1 MQDMTPHN
9 IYPIGNVPPFDLTNT
24 AAFNTDMAYQHLQRR
39 FGARVHRD
47 EPLAQHSAFGVGG
60 TADIWMTV
68 ETRDELIGLVSLCA
82 EEHWPLLLIGNGSNI
97 IFTDAG
103 VRGIVVRMTGYEYQI
118 HKEPDGNV
126 ILNVG
131 AGSSWPR
138 IAQEL
143 AHLGWGGVEFG
154 IGIPGTLGG
163 GIVSNAG
170 AHNHDLSEVLESID
184 VLDARGCNI
193 EGESLSLPI
202 RRRYTKDELDLSY
215 RYSRFRAD
223 HESVFDKQN
232 NILPVPR
239 GLIEPAEIVMMLG
252 IRLHHESS
260 QKLEEKLKKYRQ
272 ERKELEPLHNHT
284 GSIFKDPPGRQAREL
299 IEQAGMKGFSMGTVQ
314 VSDRNA
320 NYIVNNGG
328 ATTSDIL
335 NLIKEMH
342 RRVQDKFNVNLELNV
357 ELRGE

>member
-1 MQDMTPHN
+1 MQDITPPN
-9 IYPIGNVPPFDLTNT
+9 NSPISNTPPFDLINT

-39 FGARVHRD
+39 FGPRVHRN

-60 TADIWMTV
+60 TADIWITV

-103 VRGIVVRMTGYEYQI
+103 VRGIVARMTGYDYQI
-118 HKEPDGNV
+118 NKEPDGKT
-126 ILNVG
+126 ILSVS

-138 IAQEL
+138 LAYEL
-143 AHLGWGGVEFG
+143 ALLGWGGVEFG
-154 IGIPGTLGG
+154 IGIPGTLGA

-170 AHNHDLSEVLESID
+170 AHNQELGEVLESID

-193 EGESLSLPI
+193 EGDSLSLPI
-202 RRRYTKDELDLSY
+202 RRRYTKDELDLAY
-215 RYSRFRAD
+215 RYSRFRAG
-223 HESVFDKQN
+223 HESVFDEQN
-232 NILPVPR
+232 NILPVPHL
-239 GLIEPAEIVMMLG
+239 LIEPAEIVMTLS
-252 IRLHHESS
+252 IRLHQETP
-260 QKLEEKLKKYRQ
+260 QKLMEKLRQYQQ

-284 GSIFKDPPGRQAREL
+284 GPIFKDPPGQQASKL

-320 NYIVNNGG
+320 NYIVNKGG

-335 NLIKEMH
+335 SLIKEMR
-342 RRVQDKFNVNLELNV
+342 RRVQDKCNVKLELNV